1 MDLMKERADYLA
13 SIRRGDPWAGSKS
26 DIEMQMDSTDPQPA
40 TSEMLCGFVLGCVFA
55 CGVLWLWNFKL

>member
-40 TSEMLCGFVLGCVFA
+40 TSEMLCGFVLGAICAGLCLLV
-55 CGVLWLWNFKL
+55 WNWKF